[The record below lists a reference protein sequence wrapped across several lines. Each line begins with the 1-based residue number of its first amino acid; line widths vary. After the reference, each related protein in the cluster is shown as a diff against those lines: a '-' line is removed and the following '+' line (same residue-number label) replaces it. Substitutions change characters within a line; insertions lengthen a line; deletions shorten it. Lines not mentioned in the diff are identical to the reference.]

1 MFIYIF
7 VLKKQIHFVF
17 MIQIRN
23 EVSQLLTSLLAR
35 LTALERYEDFLARIN
50 TEAALGEP
58 ITAVRIKN

>member
-17 MIQIRN
+17 MTQIRN

-58 ITAVRIKN
+58 ITAVRINN

>member
-1 MFIYIF
+1 
-7 VLKKQIHFVF
+7 

-58 ITAVRIKN
+58 ITAVRINN